1 MLRTLTPANLLSLR
15 CQLVAQAL
23 KNGLS
28 TVEVVDWA
36 SLGNGDE
43 AFAAEPGKMEIEVD
57 VTLSPVENANRYFAR
72 FKKLSR
78 QATHVEGL
86 LDKTASSLTQ
96 MIALQDALGNVAYG
110 EGAEASIAAIERMQ
124 LAVERSGVLK
134 PRPGG
139 RASEDLAQAKAAQFR
154 QDKLAQLEMGP
165 KIKVRGRNKNAPPDF
180 MRFKSPSGFDVVAG
194 RSSTEN
200 DRVTWGVARDWDL
213 WFHARG
219 IGGSHVVVVVP
230 PRARVTREDIVFAA
244 RIAATHSK
252 AKQDTRVDVSYTE
265 RRHLRPPPQRVK
277 KPGMVMIT
285 REQVVTVVPM
295 KRDSPV
301 DTNKGKYS

>member
-1 MLRTLTPANLLSLR
+1 
-15 CQLVAQAL
+15 VAQAI

-28 TVEVVDWA
+28 TVEVVDWS
-36 SLGNGDE
+36 SLGDDPFVN
-43 AFAAEPGKMEIEVD
+43 EPRKMEIEID
-57 VTLSPVENANRYFAR
+57 IMLSPAENANRYFSR

-124 LAVERSGVLK
+124 AVVERTGVLK

-139 RASEDLAQAKAAQFR
+139 RALEDLAQAKAAQLR

-165 KIKVRGRNKNAPPDF
+165 KIKVRGRNNKNAPPDF

-219 IGGSHVVVVVP
+219 IGGSHVVVLAP
-230 PRARVTREDIVFAA
+230 PRAKVTREDIVFAA

-252 AKQDTRVDVSYTE
+252 AQQDTKVDVSYTE
-265 RRHLRPPPQRVK
+265 RRHLRSPPQRVK

-301 DTNKGKYS
+301 DTNNKGKYS

>member
-1 MLRTLTPANLLSLR
+1 M
-15 CQLVAQAL
+15 AQAI

-28 TVEVVDWA
+28 TVEVVDWS
-36 SLGNGDE
+36 SLGDDPFVN
-43 AFAAEPGKMEIEVD
+43 EPRKMEIEID
-57 VTLSPVENANRYFAR
+57 IMLSPAENANRYFSR

-124 LAVERSGVLK
+124 AVVERTGVLK

-139 RASEDLAQAKAAQFR
+139 RALEDLAQAKAAQLR

-165 KIKVRGRNKNAPPDF
+165 KIKVRGRNNKNAPPDF

-219 IGGSHVVVVVP
+219 IGGSHVVVLAP
-230 PRARVTREDIVFAA
+230 PRAKVTREDIVFAA

-252 AKQDTRVDVSYTE
+252 AQQDTKVDVSYTE
-265 RRHLRPPPQRVK
+265 RRHLRSPPQRVK

-301 DTNKGKYS
+301 DTNNKGKYS

>member
-1 MLRTLTPANLLSLR
+1 M
-15 CQLVAQAL
+15 
-23 KNGLS
+23 
-28 TVEVVDWA
+28 
-36 SLGNGDE
+36 
-43 AFAAEPGKMEIEVD
+43 
-57 VTLSPVENANRYFAR
+57 
-72 FKKLSR
+72 
-78 QATHVEGL
+78 
-86 LDKTASSLTQ
+86 
-96 MIALQDALGNVAYG
+96 
-110 EGAEASIAAIERMQ
+110 
-124 LAVERSGVLK
+124 
-134 PRPGG
+134 
-139 RASEDLAQAKAAQFR
+139 EDLAQAKAAQLR

-165 KIKVRGRNKNAPPDF
+165 KIKVRGRNNKNAPPDF

-219 IGGSHVVVVVP
+219 IGGSHVVVLAP
-230 PRARVTREDIVFAA
+230 PRAKVTREDIVFAA

-252 AKQDTRVDVSYTE
+252 AQQDTKVDVSYTE
-265 RRHLRPPPQRVK
+265 RRHLRSPPQRVK

-301 DTNKGKYS
+301 DTNNKGKYS

>member
-1 MLRTLTPANLLSLR
+1 
-15 CQLVAQAL
+15 VAQAI

-28 TVEVVDWA
+28 TVEVVDWS
-36 SLGNGDE
+36 SLGDDPFVN
-43 AFAAEPGKMEIEVD
+43 EPKKMEIEID
-57 VTLSPVENANRYFAR
+57 IMLSPAENANRYFSR

-124 LAVERSGVLK
+124 AVVERTGVLK

-139 RASEDLAQAKAAQFR
+139 RALEDLAQAKAAQLR

-165 KIKVRGRNKNAPPDF
+165 KIKVRGRNNKNAPPDF

-219 IGGSHVVVVVP
+219 IGGSHVVVLAP
-230 PRARVTREDIVFAA
+230 PRAKVTREDIVFAA

-252 AKQDTRVDVSYTE
+252 AQQDTKVDVSYTE
-265 RRHLRPPPQRVK
+265 RRHLRSPPQRVK

-301 DTNKGKYS
+301 DTNNKGKYS